1 MVKRIKQ
8 LLSPPIFPEDDEK
21 TRAAAVLHT
30 LLLVITGVLLFST
43 LRAVLIA
50 FEPFGFLLN
59 FIILPVPIALLFF
72 LRRGYVRA
80 SSLVTVFGFWLI
92 VTVIGAVLTGLTLVI
107 LSCYYVLVTLA
118 GIVINRRASAIITL
132 MSVVASLLLYWA
144 EQNGWLTTIVPGNPF
159 VEVISSLSLL
169 VALVITLNLTL
180 TNLEAALRAVRQ
192 NQTELEEARVSLE
205 ERVAER
211 TRDLNLASEGA
222 RSLAQIRNLDELL
235 TSAVE
240 IAQSS
245 FDLYYAQLYLLD
257 EGAHQLMLQA
267 GTGVVGRRLLN
278 QKHFLPLDLRTING
292 TAVLEKRPVLV
303 SDTGAD
309 PLFYPNPLLP
319 DTRSE
324 LAVPLL
330 LGERVLGVLNLQ
342 SREPG
347 ALNQEN
353 VSVFETFAGQLA
365 IALDNA
371 QLLAKQ
377 QETAVS
383 LQQALDQT
391 EQQANRLARLNQMV
405 AALDDSK
412 EAAEM
417 VAVINQHILSMFPGS
432 HAAIALLDAPGSAYD
447 WFVLGGEEVGFHL
460 QETRALPETAVALA
474 IRQNQ
479 IIQFPQ
485 DLPFDR
491 FPDTR
496 ALAQTGMRRGLC
508 APLSASGKA
517 FGALVLASHSPGA
530 YTPADLDIFRQVTT
544 QFSSSLASR
553 QLNERLSRLAAIV
566 ENNPDLIA
574 ISHLTGEGIYIN
586 AAGLAMLGLPPDTD
600 PSRLTI
606 HDFTSAEDARH
617 LLEIGVPAAL
627 ETGAWSGEVAVKRAD
642 GATFPARET
651 ITIHHEDGEPD
662 SFFITLRDI
671 TERKQAEQAQR
682 NLTAQLEERLIQV
695 NALQRA
701 MTREG
706 WSAFMTAA
714 DRLVQGYNYDGEAL
728 HLISR
733 HDVKNAPL
741 PRPHASDEAES
752 AGEDPTTLASPISV
766 RGETIGVLGFRSPDG
781 APISQTQQNLLNN
794 IAQQL
799 AEALERARLFEEME
813 LARSQT
819 DALYTGSERV
829 IQARSLDEV
838 LNALV
843 EHTPLQQ
850 FERVDLVFFDT
861 SWKDTPPRL
870 LNVVSTWQK
879 EARPAPIAEKR
890 SFKLS
895 HFPFLEEKYR
905 YMPFVCQD
913 ALTDERL
920 DERTRVFIMNVQSVR
935 SFLAF
940 PLISGERW
948 IGLVVA
954 QSATPQNLTEQ
965 NVRQISSL
973 VSQAATV
980 SQTQRL
986 FGEAQQRARRE
997 QMLREITNR
1006 VYAAADAESILR
1018 AAAQEISQAL
1028 GLETFVYLEEMDGT
1042 ETAVSNGRDQLTN
1055 APEQALRLN
1064 AGE

>member
-1 MVKRIKQ
+1 MVERIKQ
-8 LLSPPIFPEDDEK
+8 LLAPPVFPEDHNK
-21 TRAAAVLHT
+21 TRAASVLNT
-30 LLLVITGVLLFST
+30 LLLAILALLIFNT
-43 LRAVLIA
+43 LRALLIA
-50 FEPFGFLLN
+50 FEPVPVLLN
-59 FIILPVPIALLFF
+59 AINLPIALALLFF
-72 LRRGYVRA
+72 LRRGNVRG
-80 SSLVTVFGFWLI
+80 SSLATVSLFWL
-92 VTVIGAVLTGLTLVI
+92 VVTLVSVAFSGVDIII
-107 LSCYYVLVTLA
+107 LSSYYVLVILA
-118 GIVINRRASAIITL
+118 GLLLGRQASQLVALLSIVASALVFI
-132 MSVVASLLLYWA
+132 AG
-144 EQNGWLTTIVPGNPF
+144 ENGWLTPAEGNPL
-159 VEVISSLSLL
+159 VSLIASLSLL
-169 VALVITLNLTL
+169 VVITVALNL
-180 TNLEAALRAVRQ
+180 NLKSLEGALLEREEKQR
-192 NQTELEEARVSLE
+192 ELERTQGELE
-205 ERVAER
+205 KRVASR
-211 TRDLNLASEGA
+211 TRDLKLASEGA
-222 RSLAQIRNLDELL
+222 RQLAQIRNLDELL
-235 TSAVE
+235 SRAVE
-240 IAQSS
+240 TVQSS
-245 FDLYYAQLYLLD
+245 FDLYYTQLYLLD
-257 EGAHQLMLQA
+257 EAARQLSLRA
-267 GTGVVGRRLLN
+267 GTGIVGQRLLN
-278 QKHFLPLDLRTING
+278 QRHFLSLDLRTING
-292 TAVLEKRPVLV
+292 AAVLERRTILV
-303 SDTGAD
+303 SDTGQD

-324 LAVPLL
+324 IAVPLL
-330 LGERVLGVLNLQ
+330 LGEQALGVLNMQ

-347 ALNQEN
+347 AFSQEN
-353 VSVFETFAGQLA
+353 VSVFETLAGQLA
-365 IALDNA
+365 VALDNA
-371 QLLAKQ
+371 LLLAAQ
-377 QETAVS
+377 RETAVS
-383 LQQALDQT
+383 LQQALALT

-412 EAAEM
+412 EATEM
-417 VAVINQHILSMFPGS
+417 VAVINRHVLPMFPGN
-432 HAAIALLDAPGSAYD
+432 HAAIALLDAPGNAYD
-447 WFVLGGEEVGFHL
+447 WFVLGGEEAGFHL

-491 FPDTR
+491 FPDTH
-496 ALAQTGMRRGLC
+496 ALAQAGMRRGLC
-508 APLSASGKA
+508 APLAASGKA
-517 FGALVLASHSPGA
+517 FGALILACHSPGA
-530 YTPADLDIFRQVTT
+530 YTQADLDIFRQVTT
-544 QFSSSLASR
+544 QFSNSLASR

-566 ENNPDLIA
+566 ENNPDLVA
-574 ISHLTGEGIYIN
+574 ISRLTGEIIYLN
-586 AAGLAMLGLPPDTD
+586 TTGVAMLGLPPDTD
-600 PSRLTI
+600 PARLTI
-606 HDFTSAEDARH
+606 YDFLPAEDAEH
-617 LLEIGVPAAL
+617 LLETGVPTAL
-627 ETGAWSGEVAVKRAD
+627 ETGTWSSEVQLNRPD
-642 GATFPARET
+642 GAAFPASET
-651 ITIHHEDGEPD
+651 ITIYHEDGEPD
-662 SFFITLRDI
+662 SFFFTLRDI

-682 NLTAQLEERLIQV
+682 NLTSQLEERLIQV

-714 DRLVQGYNYDGEAL
+714 DRLVQGYNYDGESL

-741 PRPHASDEAES
+741 PRPHASDQAED
-752 AGEDPTTLASPISV
+752 AGENPDTLASPISV

-781 APISQTQQNLLNN
+781 APISRMQQNLLNN

-813 LARSQT
+813 LARLQT

-843 EHTPLQQ
+843 EHTQLKQ

-861 SWKDTPPRL
+861 SWEDTPPRL
-870 LNVVSTWQK
+870 LNVASTWQK

-895 HFPFLEEKYR
+895 HFPFLDKKYR
-905 YMPFVCQD
+905 HKPFVCQD

-920 DERTRVFIMNVQSVR
+920 DERTRAFIMNVQSVR

-986 FGEAQQRARRE
+986 FAEAQQRARRE

-1042 ETAVSNGRDQLTN
+1042 ETAVSNGRDQLAN